1 MASPAEPWGNTI
13 LLVRLRLVGD
23 VVFTTPLISALRR
36 RYPTATLTYLVEPAA
51 APIVQHNPHLSEVI
65 VAPHRRGAGRIIDD
79 IRLARTLRRKRF
91 DAVLDLHGG
100 PRSAWLTW
108 ATGAKTRIGY
118 DIKGRSWMY
127 TNVVHRARELRP
139 RHSVENQWDLLPALD
154 AAFAPGPDR
163 RTDRVVIPVEPAA
176 AAAVASRLSR
186 WAIPA
191 TARPILIHVSAG
203 NPFRRWPE
211 TAFAELAAS
220 LVAAAPDR
228 WVIFTGGPSDRE
240 ATTRVLEL
248 ARQRCRAGLSA
259 DVSDNALPKADRLV
273 DGEALSLPELRALC
287 DRAALYIGGDSGPL
301 HMASASDVPIVGL
314 FGPTLAERSAPW
326 RPPEVPS
333 VSVDAGPLPCR
344 PCDQRV
350 CAPGDFR
357 CLTTLAASAVVDAA
371 ERLLAARTGE
381 PPR

>member
-1 MASPAEPWGNTI
+1 MKL

-36 RYPTATLTYLVEPAA
+36 RYPGAELTYLVEPAA
-51 APIVQHNPHLSEVI
+51 APIVQHNPHLDHVI
-65 VAPHRRGAGRIIDD
+65 VAPHRRGIGRIADD
-79 IRLARTLRRKRF
+79 VRLARRLRQDRF
-91 DAVLDLHGG
+91 DVVLDLHGG

-108 ATGAKTRIGY
+108 ASGATQRIGY

-127 TNVVHRARELRP
+127 TNVVHRPRELRP
-139 RHSVENQWDLLPALD
+139 RHSVENQWDLLPELD

-163 RTDRVVIPVEPAA
+163 RLDRVLIPVEASA
-176 AAAVASRLSR
+176 AAAVDAKL
-186 WAIPA
+186 
-191 TARPILIHVSAG
+191 TARGVPAGARIILIHVSAG

-211 TAFAELAAS
+211 SAFAELASS
-220 LVAAAPDR
+220 LVSASADR

-240 ATTRVLEL
+240 ATSRVLDL
-248 ARQRCRAGLSA
+248 ARTQAPGA
-259 DVSDNALPKADRLV
+259 ANRLI

-287 DRAALYIGGDSGPL
+287 DRAAVYIGGDSGPL
-301 HMASASDVPIVGL
+301 HLASASDVPIVGL

-357 CLTTLAASAVVDAA
+357 CLATLSARAVVDAA
-371 ERLLAARTGE
+371 ERMLSARTGE
-381 PPR
+381 PVS

>member
-1 MASPAEPWGNTI
+1 
-13 LLVRLRLVGD
+13 V
-23 VVFTTPLISALRR
+23 
-36 RYPTATLTYLVEPAA
+36 
-51 APIVQHNPHLSEVI
+51 
-65 VAPHRRGAGRIIDD
+65 
-79 IRLARTLRRKRF
+79 
-91 DAVLDLHGG
+91 
-100 PRSAWLTW
+100 
-108 ATGAKTRIGY
+108 GY

-127 TNVVHRARELRP
+127 TNVVHRPRELRP
-139 RHSVENQWDLLPALD
+139 RHSVENQWDLLRALD
-154 AAFAPGPDR
+154 PAFESGPDR
-163 RTDRVVIPVEPAA
+163 RADRVLIPVEPAA
-176 AAAVASRLSR
+176 ASVAASKLAAWGV
-186 WAIPA
+186 PA
-191 TARPILIHVSAG
+191 DARIILIHVSAG

-211 TAFAELAAS
+211 TAFAELASS
-220 LVAAAPDR
+220 LVAGGASR

-240 ATTRVLEL
+240 ATARVLEMARRL
-248 ARQRCRAGLSA
+248 AVTDAS
-259 DVSDNALPKADRLV
+259 RLI

-357 CLTTLAASAVVDAA
+357 CLTTLAAAEVAGAA
-371 ERLLAARTGE
+371 ERMLSARTGE
-381 PPR
+381 AAR

>member
-1 MASPAEPWGNTI
+1 MRADPHI

-36 RYPTATLTYLVEPAA
+36 RYPAATLTYLVEPAA
-51 APIVQHNPHLSEVI
+51 APIVQHHPHLSNVI
-65 VAPHRRGAGRIIDD
+65 VAPHRRGIGRIADD
-79 IRLARTLRRKRF
+79 VGLARQLRMMRF
-91 DAVLDLHGG
+91 DVVLDLHGG

-118 DIKGRSWMY
+118 DITGRSWMY
-127 TNVVHRARELRP
+127 TTVVHRARELRP

-154 AAFAPGPDR
+154 AAFASGPDR
-163 RTDRVVIPVEPAA
+163 RIDRVVIPVEPAA
-176 AAAVASRLSR
+176 AAAITSKLSGWNIPSAARL
-186 WAIPA
+186 
-191 TARPILIHVSAG
+191 ILIHVSAG

-211 TAFAELAAS
+211 DAFAALAAS
-220 LVAAAPDR
+220 LVGGSSDR

-240 ATTRVLEL
+240 ATSRVLDM
-248 ARQRCRAGLSA
+248 ARQQAGA
-259 DVSDNALPKADRLV
+259 NAKRLI
-273 DGEALSLPELRALC
+273 DGEDLSLPELRALC

-357 CLTTLAASAVVDAA
+357 CLTTLAAATVVDAA
-371 ERLLAARTGE
+371 ERMLAARTGDTAS
-381 PPR
+381 

>member
-1 MASPAEPWGNTI
+1 MKI

-23 VVFTTPLISALRR
+23 VVFTTPLISALAR
-36 RYPTATLTYLVEPAA
+36 RYPDARITYLVEPAA
-51 APIVQHNPHLSEVI
+51 APIVQTNPHLADVI
-65 VAPHRRGAGRIIDD
+65 VVPHRRGLGRIADD
-79 IRLARTLRRKRF
+79 WRLGRRLRRMKF
-91 DAVLDLHGG
+91 DVVLDLHGG

-118 DIKGRSWMY
+118 DVPGRSWMY
-127 TNVVHRARELRP
+127 TRVVHRPRELRP

-154 AAFAPGPDR
+154 DAFRSGPDR
-163 RTDRVVIPVEPAA
+163 RMDRIEIPVDPAA
-176 AAAVASRLSR
+176 HAAVGARLR
-186 WAIPA
+186 AWAVPE
-191 TARPILIHVSAG
+191 TARVILLHVSAG

-211 TAFAELAAS
+211 SSFAE
-220 LVAAAPDR
+220 VAAALVAGGTDR

-240 ATTRVLEL
+240 ATARVIEQGRLRLGGSSPL
-248 ARQRCRAGLSA
+248 AS
-259 DVSDNALPKADRLV
+259 VSRLV
-273 DGEALSLPELRALC
+273 DGEALSLAELRALC

-301 HMASASDVPIVGL
+301 HLASASDVPIVAL

-357 CLTTLAASAVVDAA
+357 CLTRLAAADVVAAA
-371 ERLLAARTGE
+371 ERLLTVRPGETAR
-381 PPR
+381 